1 MIQLVGIL
9 AGVILAVLIVRLF
22 GAWMLRI
29 DVVIKELK
37 QINEQLKNK

>member
-1 MIQLVGIL
+1 MEVVGIL
-9 AGVILAVLIVRLF
+9 AAVILAVLIVRLF

-37 QINEQLKNK
+37 QINKQLNK